1 MIPWAAG
8 GNRYHGVKVR
18 TKDGRTFTCFRTYRE
33 VLGPETTMAMDNVV
47 RKFRE
52 CAEFSG
58 ICPPKRAEAIIDSVM
73 RLDGTA
79 LAADFIRDSLLL
91 L

>member
-1 MIPWAAG
+1 MEWAAG

-18 TKDGRTFTCFRTYRE
+18 TKDGRTFTCFRTHRE

-47 RKFRE
+47 RKFHG

-58 ICPPKRAEAIIDSVM
+58 ICPPKKAKAIVDSVM
-73 RLDGTA
+73 ELDKTA
-79 LAADFIRDSLLL
+79 KTAELIQASLILL
-91 L
+91 